1 MFNLL
6 QTEKYTLKKYQ
17 PLLNQINL
25 FENTVKYF
33 TDEEL
38 KEEIYKLKK
47 QYLLEQKFSEKF
59 ITSSFA
65 LTREASQRTI
75 GLRHFDQQIL
85 GGLVLNEGKIAEMKT
100 GEGKTLVATLP
111 ATLNALTQKGV
122 HLVTVNDYLAR
133 RDAEWMGQV
142 YQHLG
147 LSIGLIQSEM
157 PQKQRKKN
165 YLKDITYITN
175 SELGFDYLRDN
186 MALVGDKI
194 VQRPFNYCIIDEVD
208 SILIDEA
215 RTPLIISGQITT
227 NSNIYVQ
234 ASEISKYL
242 KKSDH
247 YQIDEKTTNVTLTE
261 KGIRQIEKILG
272 ISNIFDSKEP
282 WVFYIVN
289 ALRADLFFL
298 RDVQYIIRNNQIII
312 VDEFTGR
319 IMPER
324 RWNNGLHEAI
334 EAKENIFVQQSSEQL
349 AAVTYQN
356 FFSLY
361 PKISGMTGT
370 AKTAEAELEKI
381 YKLEV
386 IIIPTARPF
395 KRKDL
400 PDRVYI
406 NEIAKWK
413 AIAKDCVLM
422 FKTGRPVL
430 VGTNSIEKS
439 EIVSLLLKDYNVPH
453 KLLNAKPENLKLESQ
468 IIAEAG
474 CKKSITIATNMAG
487 RGTDIILG
495 GNTSFKTKRLIKILI
510 LFKKFKVKE
519 KILKFCI
526 LRKLVKGLMKSN
538 LSFDKLELVLNL
550 DNISNQVNPD
560 LRKRISIL
568 YFYIKINYKKQ
579 SNNDRKYIE
588 ELGGLFVI
596 GSERHESRRIDNQ
609 LRGRAGRQGDS
620 GSSRF
625 YISLEDK
632 IFRLFG
638 GNNIQNLIQTFQ
650 LNLNNDETPLESKL
664 LTKSLDLA
672 QEKVENYFYEMRK
685 RVYEYDE
692 VLNEQRKVFY
702 STRSFILKTSTIRNW
717 VLDLGEYVILDIVN
731 YMNTINFENNEIV
744 KQDFIELKKLLGFSF
759 NINIDSIETIS
770 PLLFFNFLREQFWL
784 IYDLKEINSEI
795 IDPGFYRQFEKI
807 CLLQAIDFSWSE
819 HLQKMND
826 LRESIGWRAYA
837 QRDPLIEY
845 KQEGY
850 RIFTN
855 TLKQIRNFLIYAV
868 LSVD

>member
-519 KILKFCI
+519 KILKFSI

-560 LRKRISIL
+560 LRKRLSIL